1 MLCIELTK
9 TYEICVLKDFTFVYM
24 KEFNRQTLPGHLA
37 MFFANVIWGVMAPVA
52 KYVMSQ
58 ESVSSF
64 AVTGYRILGAC
75 ILFWTASLFVKK
87 EEMPRR
93 DKIRLIGA
101 SLLAVVFNQGSY
113 VCGVGLTSPID
124 ASVITTVLPIITM
137 VLSAIILKEPITSLK
152 VLGIAL
158 GLSGAIILIWDTGN
172 VSGDSN
178 IWGDLLCLSAQF
190 SFAFYAVL
198 FKDIVGKYSPVTIM
212 KWMFLWASIFT
223 MPFFAKDM
231 IAMDYANLDSSV
243 YWGLA
248 HVVVGGTFIGYF
260 LIPIGQ
266 HRLRPTVF
274 VMYNYVQPIVSAS
287 VSVAIGMSTFGWWKA
302 AAAVLIFTGVF
313 VVTQSKS
320 RADMEGKA

>member
-1 MLCIELTK
+1 
-9 TYEICVLKDFTFVYM
+9 
-24 KEFNRQTLPGHLA
+24 
-37 MFFANVIWGVMAPVA
+37 MFLANVIWGVMAPVA

-58 ESVSSF
+58 DTVSSF

-75 ILFWTASLFVKK
+75 ILFWTASLFVRK

-93 DKIRLIGA
+93 DRIRLIGA

-113 VCGVGLTSPID
+113 VCGVSLTSPVD

-137 VLSAIILKEPITSLK
+137 VLSSIILKEPITSLK

-172 VSGDSN
+172 VQGDTN

-223 MPFFAKDM
+223 MPFFARDM
-231 IAMDYANLDSSV
+231 IAIDYGSLDASV

-274 VMYNYVQPIVSAS
+274 VMYNYVQPVVSTI
-287 VSVAIGMSTFGWWKA
+287 VSVAVGMSVFGWWKGLA
-302 AAAVLIFTGVF
+302 TGLIFAGVF

-320 RADMEGKA
+320 RAEMEEKGKEESVKCKE

>member
-1 MLCIELTK
+1 
-9 TYEICVLKDFTFVYM
+9 M
-24 KEFNRQTLPGHLA
+24 KSFDKQTLPGHLA

-52 KYVMSQ
+52 KYVIGQ
-58 ESVSSF
+58 DSVSSF

-75 ILFWTASLFVKK
+75 ILFWTVSLFVKK
-87 EEMPRR
+87 EEMPRK

-137 VLSAIILKEPITSLK
+137 ILSAIILKEPITSLK

-190 SFAFYAVL
+190 SFAFYTVL
-198 FKDIVGKYSPVTIM
+198 FKDIVGKYSPVTLM

-223 MPFFAKDM
+223 MPFFAGDM
-231 IAMDYANLDSSV
+231 IAINYSSLDSSV

-266 HRLRPTVF
+266 SRLRPTVF

-287 VSVAIGMSTFGWWKA
+287 VSVAVGMSAFGWWKA

-320 RADMEGKA
+320 RAEMEKNSLKFKA